1 MCRGRGA
8 APTTTRCC
16 WVSINNAQ
24 RRGGGPQPPP
34 GGPPPGPGV
43 PGHSPLGTVGGNP
56 GRGEFSYQARKEGQS
71 PYPRRAFGE
80 HITLLAKYNVLYFID
95 KIRERDRRDKV
106 GYAVVHMMKIKS
118 GAVGGI
124 QSHNNREHEPKTN
137 PDVDM
142 SRSEDNYDLVP
153 CSSYKKSIKE
163 KLSNLVE
170 SSRAIRKDAV
180 VVCNFIVTSDSATME
195 ALGADRQRE
204 FFEDSVKW
212 FSNRYGADRILNATV
227 HMDETTP
234 HLHIGVIP
242 ITQDGRL
249 SAKAIFTKT
258 EMKAIQ
264 AEFARDVGEKYGL
277 ERGVE
282 GSERTH
288 LSEAR
293 FKEKKAL
300 EMANEYGEI
309 AQELQ
314 TVTDNCKRELSEAS
328 RSLEMVKQELSTMQE
343 KRDALQGEIERL
355 EEAKNR
361 ADQTM
366 QQRISEAKS
375 ELSVVETAIKE
386 KTTEGAGKF
395 GWDGMVKRIERA
407 RKEAERANRLN
418 LLEKFV
424 SLPQIQPIF
433 EQFCKM
439 QHRSHEKGRDITR

>member
-1 MCRGRGA
+1 MCYTLHTHREEM
-8 APTTTRCC
+8 
-16 WVSINNAQ
+16 
-24 RRGGGPQPPP
+24 RGG
-34 GGPPPGPGV
+34 
-43 PGHSPLGTVGGNP
+43 N
-56 GRGEFSYQARKEGQS
+56 
-71 PYPRRAFGE
+71 
-80 HITLLAKYNVLYFID
+80 
-95 KIRERDRRDKV
+95 KV

-142 SRSEDNYDLVP
+142 SRSEDNYDLIP
-153 CSSYKKSIKE
+153 CDNYKRSIKE

-180 VVCNFIVTSDSATME
+180 VVCNFIVTSDNETME

-212 FSNRYGADRILNATV
+212 FSDRYGADRVLNATV

-234 HLHIGVIP
+234 HLHIGVMP

-264 AEFARDVGEKYGL
+264 TEFARDVGEKYGL

-300 EMANEYGEI
+300 EMANEHEAI
-309 AQELQ
+309 TQELH
-314 TVTDNCKRELSEAS
+314 VLAEDCKQELSEAT
-328 RSLEMVKQELSTMQE
+328 RSLETAKQELSTVQDR
-343 KRDALQGEIERL
+343 KDALQGEAERL
-355 EEAKNR
+355 KALNNQTADKIREANEAIKKYSSILLNL
-361 ADQTM
+361 QN
-366 QQRISEAKS
+366 QLNEAKS
-375 ELSVVETAIKE
+375 ELSVVETAVKE
-386 KTTEGAGKF
+386 KKTEGAEKF
-395 GWDGMVKRIERA
+395 GWDGMAERIERA
-407 RKEAERANRLN
+407 RKEAGKDNHIKALETRISLFER
-418 LLEKFV
+418 FI
-424 SLPQIQPIF
+424 SLPRVKPLWEEFQALIGRKKPQ
-433 EQFCKM
+433 
-439 QHRSHEKGRDITR
+439 RDHER

>member
-1 MCRGRGA
+1 MCYTLHTHREEM
-8 APTTTRCC
+8 
-16 WVSINNAQ
+16 
-24 RRGGGPQPPP
+24 RGG
-34 GGPPPGPGV
+34 
-43 PGHSPLGTVGGNP
+43 N
-56 GRGEFSYQARKEGQS
+56 
-71 PYPRRAFGE
+71 
-80 HITLLAKYNVLYFID
+80 
-95 KIRERDRRDKV
+95 KV

-142 SRSEDNYDLVP
+142 SRSEDNYDLIS
-153 CSSYKKSIKE
+153 CDNYKRSIKE

-170 SSRAIRKDAV
+170 SSRAVRKDAV
-180 VVCNFIVTSDSATME
+180 VVCNFIVTSDNETMN

-212 FSNRYGADRILNATV
+212 FSDRYGADRVLNATV

-234 HLHIGVIP
+234 HLHIGVMP

-264 AEFARDVGEKYGL
+264 TEFARDVGEKYGL

-293 FKEKKAL
+293 FKEQKAL
-300 EMANEYGEI
+300 EMANEHGAI

-314 TVTDNCKRELSEAS
+314 IITEDCKQELSEAT
-328 RSLEMVKQELSTMQE
+328 RSLETVKQELSAMQDR
-343 KRDALQGEIERL
+343 KDTLQGEIERL
-355 EEAKNR
+355 EAIDKQTKVRVHEALEKQKS
-361 ADQTM
+361 DLLDLQE
-366 QQRISEAKS
+366 RISEAKS
-375 ELSVVETAIKE
+375 ELSVVETAVKE
-386 KTTEGAGKF
+386 KKTEGAEKF
-395 GWDGMVKRIERA
+395 GWGGMAERIERA
-407 RKEAERANRLN
+407 RKEAGKDNHIKALEARISLFER
-418 LLEKFV
+418 FI
-424 SLPQIQPIF
+424 SLPRVKPLWEEFQALIGRKKPQ
-433 EQFCKM
+433 KD
-439 QHRSHEKGRDITR
+439 HER

>member
-1 MCRGRGA
+1 MCYTLHTHREEM
-8 APTTTRCC
+8 
-16 WVSINNAQ
+16 
-24 RRGGGPQPPP
+24 RGG
-34 GGPPPGPGV
+34 
-43 PGHSPLGTVGGNP
+43 N
-56 GRGEFSYQARKEGQS
+56 
-71 PYPRRAFGE
+71 
-80 HITLLAKYNVLYFID
+80 
-95 KIRERDRRDKV
+95 KV

-142 SRSEDNYDLVP
+142 SRSEDNYDLIS
-153 CSSYKKSIKE
+153 CDNYKRSIKE

-170 SSRAIRKDAV
+170 SSRAVRKDAV
-180 VVCNFIVTSDSATME
+180 VVCNFIVTSDNETMN

-204 FFEDSVKW
+204 FFQDSVKW
-212 FSNRYGADRILNATV
+212 FSDRYGADRVLNATV

-234 HLHIGVIP
+234 HLHIGVMP

-264 AEFARDVGEKYGL
+264 TEFARDVGEKYGL

-300 EMANEYGEI
+300 EMANEHEAI
-309 AQELQ
+309 AQELH
-314 TVTDNCKRELSEAS
+314 VLAEDCKQELSEAT
-328 RSLEMVKQELSTMQE
+328 RSLEMVKQELSTVQDR
-343 KRDALQGEIERL
+343 KDALQGEAERL
-355 EEAKNR
+355 KALNNQTADKVREANEAIKKYSSILLNL
-361 ADQTM
+361 QN
-366 QQRISEAKS
+366 QLNEAKS

-386 KTTEGAGKF
+386 RKTEGAEKF
-395 GWDGMVKRIERA
+395 GWDGMAERIERA
-407 RKEAERANRLN
+407 RKEAGKDNHIKALETRISLFER
-418 LLEKFV
+418 FI
-424 SLPQIQPIF
+424 SLPRVKPLWEEFQALIGRKKPQ
-433 EQFCKM
+433 KD
-439 QHRSHEKGRDITR
+439 HER

>member
-1 MCRGRGA
+1 M
-8 APTTTRCC
+8 
-16 WVSINNAQ
+16 
-24 RRGGGPQPPP
+24 
-34 GGPPPGPGV
+34 
-43 PGHSPLGTVGGNP
+43 
-56 GRGEFSYQARKEGQS
+56 KEWEG
-71 PYPRRAFGE
+71 
-80 HITLLAKYNVLYFID
+80 
-95 KIRERDRRDKV
+95 DKV

-153 CSSYKKSIKE
+153 CSNYKKSIKE
-163 KLSNLVE
+163 KLSNLVK
-170 SSRAIRKDAV
+170 SNRAIRKDAV
-180 VVCNFIVTSDSATME
+180 VVCNFIVTSDNATME
-195 ALGADRQRE
+195 ALGVDRQRK

-212 FSNRYGADRILNATV
+212 FSDRYGADRILNATV

-234 HLHIGVIP
+234 HLHVGVVP

-249 SAKAIFTKT
+249 SAKAIFTKS

-264 AEFARDVGEKYGL
+264 TEFARDVGEKYGL

-314 TVTDNCKRELSEAS
+314 TVTDNCKQELSEAS
-328 RSLEMVKQELSTMQE
+328 RSLEMVKRELSTMQE
-343 KRDALQGEIERL
+343 KRVALQGEIERL

-375 ELSVVETAIKE
+375 ELSVVEIAIKE
-386 KTTEGAGKF
+386 KMTEGAGKF
-395 GWDGMVKRIERA
+395 GWDGMAKRIEHA
-407 RKEAERANRLN
+407 RKEAEKANRLN

-439 QHRSHEKGRDITR
+439 LHRSHEKGRDITR